1 MADQLDPRQIDS
13 LTEAINNLNSTLGG
27 KAATIQKD
35 DIKNFDDLGKTLKG
49 SLSDMGNFKKGVS
62 MASKAL
68 GTMADSVGG
77 VSRYNDAI
85 EATGDKIAT
94 LGAVVGTLVGGPI
107 GLLIAGFGAL
117 VYAGAKYTKAVNKQ
131 ADELYKTY
139 QDISRAGVVGAE
151 GVQDIFKNMQKFGY
165 GIEELGKMSELLKD
179 NSEYLAAFGTSTSEG
194 TKTLANM
201 SKGISDSGLS
211 GEFLNLG
218 ISIDQQNKGM
228 AGYLR
233 LQAMSG
239 QAGLKSQQEL
249 TTAASAYILEQDKLT
264 KLTGLSAQKQQE
276 ALERAASEERFG
288 AKLRELRR
296 EGRDEEAKNLKQLYT
311 MAEGI
316 PGAQQGLAD
325 VASGY
330 LTTKSAQDFFR
341 TMPQATEMIQGG
353 AKNLNA
359 TVNTMGR
366 ELKASS
372 EQFDG
377 LRAAVGDNVNTL
389 KGFEISTFQSRL
401 NKDMEARDKQ
411 VTTEQNAARKGADQA
426 TKNLVDNEK
435 ASRQSRD
442 DLQKGINA
450 GIAPVTGFSKSITE
464 AGAKITGLP
473 GKVAP
478 GLQPERL
485 QPGLATPGGSMDA
498 VKKSVQEGVKEGVKQ
513 APPIKT
519 APVETKAPPAAPK
532 PGGAP
537 GAAPGDVKSN
547 LELIKGALMK
557 QGITDPAMIKATLAN
572 VMKETSGQ
580 SKSEDLKGYKNT
592 SNDRIRK
599 IFGSRAAGKT
609 DEELNSIKGDE
620 KQMGEMV
627 YGGSS
632 KIGQS
637 MGNTEAGDGWKYRGR
652 GFIQLTGKNN
662 YAAASKAIYG
672 DDRLVKNPDL
682 VNDPAVAAEVSA
694 WFMKKNTGGMAKSLG
709 MDTGNMSQEQAN
721 VLATSV
727 IAGGDIRKKGAIGE
741 ELLGK
746 VNTYAG
752 QMGGVA
758 GPAGGYQSTAVAG
771 LNPMSTL
778 PAAAPGTPG
787 APAPQ
792 ETQTALFSQM
802 LAKLDTIASATSQS
816 ATTNK
821 KMLATQTQR

>member
-1 MADQLDPRQIDS
+1 MADQLDPRDIQN
-13 LTEAINNLNSTLGG
+13 LTESINNLNTLMGG
-27 KAATIQKD
+27 KATTIQKE
-35 DIKNFDDLGKTLKG
+35 DITNFADLGKTLKS
-49 SLSDMGNFKKGVS
+49 SLSDMNNFKKGVS
-62 MASKAL
+62 IASKAL

-107 GLLIAGFGAL
+107 GALIAGFGAL

-165 GIEELGKMSELLKD
+165 GIEELSKMSELLKD

-249 TTAASAYILEQDKLT
+249 TTAAAAYILEQDKLT
-264 KLTGLSAQKQQE
+264 KLTGISAAKQQE
-276 ALERAASEERFG
+276 ALERAAADERFG
-288 AKLRELRR
+288 AKLRELQR
-296 EGRDEEAKNLKQLYT
+296 EGRTQEADNLKQLYK

-325 VASGY
+325 VATGY
-330 LTTKSAQDFFR
+330 LTTDAARNFFR
-341 TMPQATEMIQGG
+341 TMPEATGMIQGG

-359 TVNTMGR
+359 TVNTMSR

-401 NKDMEARDKQ
+401 NKDMETRNQQ
-411 VTTEQNAARKGADQA
+411 VNKEQDMARKGVDQA
-426 TKNLVDNEK
+426 TKNLADNEK

-485 QPGLATPGGSMDA
+485 QPGLATPGGAMDA
-498 VKKSVQEGVKEGVKQ
+498 VKQGIKEGIKQ

-519 APVETKAPPAAPK
+519 APTE
-532 PGGAP
+532 
-537 GAAPGDVKSN
+537 PGDVKSN
-547 LELIKGALMK
+547 LELMKGALMK

-572 VMKETSGQ
+572 VMKETGG
-580 SKSEDLKGYKNT
+580 KNVTENLAGYKNT
-592 SNDRIRK
+592 SNERIRK
-599 IFGSRAAGKT
+599 IFGSRAQGKS
-609 DEELNSIKGDE
+609 DEELNAIKGDE

-632 KIGQS
+632 KIGKS
-637 MGNTEAGDGWKYRGR
+637 MGNTEPGDGWKYRGR

-662 YAAASKAIYG
+662 YSAASKAIYG

-682 VNDPAVAAEVSA
+682 VNDPSVAAEVSA
-694 WFMKKNTGGMAKSLG
+694 WFMKKNTGGMAKTLG
-709 MDTGNMSQEQAN
+709 MDTGNMSQDQAN

-778 PAAAPGTPG
+778 PSATPGTPG

-802 LAKLDTIASATSQS
+802 LAKLDTIASATSQQAS
-816 ATTNK
+816 TGKKLLNATV
-821 KMLATQTQR
+821 